1 MEVFKELKQTK
12 DKVKGLLE
20 KYSTLRDSDNKLVS
34 SLLYFEIGKKRLT
47 NMSGYDLLNLMADK
61 KVTQSS
67 SILRARR
74 SLQAEYPELRGKS
87 YKHRQNNCI
96 DVTKRIKKEY

>member
-34 SLLYFEIGKKRLT
+34 SFLISLFCWLYSFAYTLFDFLYI
-47 NMSGYDLLNLMADK
+47 N
-61 KVTQSS
+61 
-67 SILRARR
+67 
-74 SLQAEYPELRGKS
+74 
-87 YKHRQNNCI
+87 
-96 DVTKRIKKEY
+96 